1 MQLTNET
8 ALPIA
13 WIEAEGDSW
22 GCDEEDC
29 EYGEVRIIYIYS
41 NTVIICLDIQ
51 EDNSAWNECDN
62 YYWETRTAPPIAW
75 IEAEDEDAW
84 GDEDFSAVVTE
95 CYEDKVDPEE
105 WGTDKYE
112 FPERKM
118 ETFMDVS
125 GFVFDKYNAST
136 YEVHTND

>member
-1 MQLTNET
+1 M
-8 ALPIA
+8 
-13 WIEAEGDSW
+13 
-22 GCDEEDC
+22 
-29 EYGEVRIIYIYS
+29 
-41 NTVIICLDIQ
+41 
-51 EDNSAWNECDN
+51 
-62 YYWETRTAPPIAW
+62 
-75 IEAEDEDAW
+75 
-84 GDEDFSAVVTE
+84 VTE

-136 YEVHTND
+136 YEVQLIIETLKH